1 MRYRCCTLT
10 LLADMAPAVL
20 APEHRSGFA
29 DEAVVVAA
37 IGAAAV
43 IAVIVGVAVISER
56 GACDRASGADGA
68 ADHTGGYF
76 TRPEPVVTMVNP
88 CGVLLL
94 TDDLCP
100 RCRILRQRR
109 RGDHRGKD
117 CGRG

>member
-1 MRYRCCTLT
+1 
-10 LLADMAPAVL
+10 MAPAVL

-43 IAVIVGVAVISER
+43 IAVIVGVAFISER
-56 GACDRASGADGA
+56 GACDCASGADGA

-76 TRPEPVVTMVNP
+76 TRPEPVVTMLNP
-88 CGVLLL
+88 CVVLLL

-100 RCRILRQRR
+100 RCRFLRQRR
-109 RGDHRGKD
+109 RADHRAKASSPG
-117 CGRG
+117 